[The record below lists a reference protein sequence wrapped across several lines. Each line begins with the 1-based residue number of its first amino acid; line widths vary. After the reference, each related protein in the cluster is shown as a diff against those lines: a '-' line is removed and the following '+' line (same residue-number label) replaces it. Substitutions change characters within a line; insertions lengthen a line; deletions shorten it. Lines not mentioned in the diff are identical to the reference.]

1 MKLETVYSYFL
12 ESTGICTDTRKIE
25 KGCLFV
31 ALRGDNFNG
40 NKFTQ
45 QALDKGAFKVIIDD
59 ISQHKNTGETILCKN
74 SLTLLQK
81 LATYHRQ
88 ELNVPMIALTGSN
101 GKTTTKEIINAVL
114 SKKFKTTATLGNLNN
129 HIGVPLTLLSMTKET
144 QIGIVEMGANH
155 KKEIEALCEIAQPN
169 FGYITNFGKAH
180 IEGFGSI
187 EGVIEGKSELYKY
200 ISKEKGTLFFN
211 ADDPVQNKLL
221 GNYPSKVGFSQTK
234 KNFYTLKQIDAN
246 PYIALQAAQTNIT
259 SNLIGAYNF
268 TNISA
273 GVLIGDFFDIP
284 LNDIKQAIEEYLP
297 TNNRSQLITKGSTQ
311 IILDAYNANP
321 TSMMAALQ
329 HFNTIKTASK
339 MVFLGDMFELGETA
353 QEEHQ
358 NIVDYLSN
366 TNIDEVHLIGS
377 YFSKTKLQVKNCH
390 QYKTFEAL
398 KSAFKN
404 TIPKDSTILIK
415 ASRGMSLERIVPL
428 L

>member
-114 SKKFKTTATLGNLNN
+114 SKKFKTTATQGNLNN

-211 ADDPVQNKLL
+211 ADDPIQNKLL

-234 KNFYTLKQIDAN
+234 ENFYTLKQIDAN
-246 PYIALQAAQTNIT
+246 PYVALQAAQTNIT

-321 TSMMAALQ
+321 TSMLAALQ

-358 NIVDYLSN
+358 DIVDYLSN
-366 TNIDEVHLIGS
+366 SNIDEVHLIGS

-404 TIPKDSTILIK
+404 TIPKDTTVLIK
-415 ASRGMSLERIVPL
+415 ASRGMALERIVTL

>member
-1 MKLETVYSYFL
+1 MKLETIYSYFL
-12 ESTGICTDTRKIE
+12 ESAGICTDTRNIE

-40 NKFTQ
+40 NTFTQ

-74 SLTLLQK
+74 SLVLLQK

-88 ELNVPMIALTGSN
+88 ELNIPIIALTGSN

-114 SKKFKTTATLGNLNN
+114 SKKFKTTATQGNLNN

-144 QIGIVEMGANH
+144 QICVVEMGANH
-155 KKEIEALCEIAQPN
+155 TKEIEALCEIAQPN

-187 EGVIEGKSELYKY
+187 QGVIEGKSELYKY
-200 ISKEKGTLFFN
+200 ITKEKGTLFFN
-211 ADDPVQNKLL
+211 ADDPIQTKLL
-221 GNYPSKVGFSQTK
+221 GNYTAKIGFSQEK
-234 KNFYTLKQIDAN
+234 KNFYTLKQIDTT
-246 PYIALQAAQTNIT
+246 PYVTLQAAQTNIT

-297 TNNRSQLITKGSTQ
+297 TNNRSQLITKGNTQ

-329 HFNTIKTASK
+329 HFNTMRGDSK
-339 MVFLGDMFELGETA
+339 MVFLGDMFELGEIA
-353 QEEHQ
+353 QKEHQ
-358 NIVDYLSN
+358 KIVDYLTNS
-366 TNIDEVHLIGS
+366 NIDEIYIIGS
-377 YFSKTKLQVKNCH
+377 YFSKTKSQVKNIY
-390 QYKTFEAL
+390 QFTSFEAL
-398 KSAFKN
+398 K
-404 TIPKDSTILIK
+404 KDFNNIVAKDRTILIK
-415 ASRGMSLERIVPL
+415 ASRGMALERILPL

>member
-1 MKLETVYSYFL
+1 MKLETIYSYFL
-12 ESTGICTDTRKIE
+12 ESAGICTDTRNIE

-31 ALRGDNFNG
+31 ALRGNNFNG
-40 NKFTQ
+40 NTFTQ

-74 SLTLLQK
+74 SLVLLQK

-88 ELNVPMIALTGSN
+88 ELNIPIIALTGSN

-114 SKKFKTTATLGNLNN
+114 SKKFKTTATQGNLNN

-144 QIGIVEMGANH
+144 QICVVEMGANH
-155 KKEIEALCEIAQPN
+155 TKEIEALCEIAQPN

-187 EGVIEGKSELYKY
+187 QGVIEGKSELYKY
-200 ISKEKGTLFFN
+200 ITKEKGTLFFN
-211 ADDPVQNKLL
+211 ADDPIQTKLL
-221 GNYPSKVGFSQTK
+221 GNYTAKIGFSHNK
-234 KNFYTLKQIDAN
+234 ENFYTLKQIDTT
-246 PYIALQAAQTNIT
+246 PYVALQAAQTNIT

-297 TNNRSQLITKGSTQ
+297 TNNRSQLITKGNTQ

-329 HFNTIKTASK
+329 HFNTMRGDSK

-353 QEEHQ
+353 QKEHQ
-358 NIVDYLSN
+358 KIVDYLTNS
-366 TNIDEVHLIGS
+366 NIDEIYIIGS
-377 YFSKTKLQVKNCH
+377 YFSKTKSQVKNIY
-390 QYKTFEAL
+390 QFTSFEAL
-398 KSAFKN
+398 K
-404 TIPKDSTILIK
+404 KDFNNIVAKDRTILIK
-415 ASRGMSLERIVPL
+415 ASRGMALERILPL

>member
-1 MKLETVYSYFL
+1 MKLETIYSYFL
-12 ESTGICTDTRKIE
+12 ESAGICTDTRNIE

-40 NKFTQ
+40 NTFTQ

-74 SLTLLQK
+74 SLVLLQK

-88 ELNVPMIALTGSN
+88 ELNIPIIALTGSN

-114 SKKFKTTATLGNLNN
+114 SKKFKTIATQGNLNN
-129 HIGVPLTLLSMTKET
+129 HIGVPLTLLSMIKET
-144 QIGIVEMGANH
+144 QICVVEMGANH
-155 KKEIEALCEIAQPN
+155 TKEIEALCEIAQPN

-187 EGVIEGKSELYKY
+187 QGVIEGKSELYKY
-200 ISKEKGTLFFN
+200 ITKEKGTLFFN
-211 ADDPVQNKLL
+211 ADDPIQTKLL
-221 GNYPSKVGFSQTK
+221 GNYTAKIGFSQEK
-234 KNFYTLKQIDAN
+234 KNFYTLKQIDTT
-246 PYIALQAAQTNIT
+246 PYVALQAAQTNIT

-297 TNNRSQLITKGSTQ
+297 TNNRSQLITKGNTQ

-329 HFNTIKTASK
+329 HFNTMRGGSK

-353 QEEHQ
+353 QKEHQ
-358 NIVDYLSN
+358 KIVDYLTNS
-366 TNIDEVHLIGS
+366 NIDEIYIIGS
-377 YFSKTKLQVKNCH
+377 YFSKTKSQVKNIY
-390 QYKTFEAL
+390 QFTSFEAL
-398 KSAFKN
+398 K
-404 TIPKDSTILIK
+404 KDFNNIVAKDRTILIK
-415 ASRGMSLERIVPL
+415 ASRGMALERILPL

>member
-1 MKLETVYSYFL
+1 MKLETLHSYFL
-12 ESTGICTDTRKIE
+12 ESAGICTDTRKID

-31 ALRGDNFNG
+31 ALKGDNFNG

-74 SLTLLQK
+74 SLELLQK

-88 ELNVPMIALTGSN
+88 YLNIPIIALTGSN

-144 QIGIVEMGANH
+144 EIGIVEMGANH

-187 EGVIEGKSELYKY
+187 EGVIKGKSELYKY
-200 ISKEKGTLFFN
+200 ITKEKGTLFFN
-211 ADDPVQNKLL
+211 ADDPIQNKLL
-221 GNYPSKVGFSQTK
+221 GDYSSKIGFSQTK
-234 KNFYTLKQIDAN
+234 ENFYTLKQVDAN
-246 PYIALQAAQTNIT
+246 PFIALRIARTNIT

-273 GVLIGDFFDIP
+273 GVLIGSFFDVP
-284 LNDIKQAIEEYLP
+284 LNEIKQAIEEYLP

-329 HFNTIKTASK
+329 HFNTIKANSK

-358 NIVDYLSN
+358 DIVEYLSN
-366 TNIDEVHLIGS
+366 SNIDEVHLIGS
-377 YFSKTKLQVKNCH
+377 YFSKTKFQAKNYH
-390 QYKTFEAL
+390 QYKTFEQLEAT
-398 KSAFKN
+398 FKN
-404 TIPKDSTILIK
+404 DIPKDTIILIK
-415 ASRGMSLERIVPL
+415 ASRGMALERIVTL

>member
-246 PYIALQAAQTNIT
+246 PYVALQAAQTNIT

-358 NIVDYLSN
+358 DIVDYLSN

-390 QYKTFEAL
+390 QHKTFEAL

-404 TIPKDSTILIK
+404 TIPKDTTILIK
-415 ASRGMSLERIVPL
+415 ASRGMALERIVPML
-428 L
+428 

>member
-74 SLTLLQK
+74 TLELLQK

-88 ELNVPMIALTGSN
+88 KLNVPMIALTGSN

-211 ADDPVQNKLL
+211 ADDPIQNKLL

-234 KNFYTLKQIDAN
+234 ENFYTLKQIDAN
-246 PYIALQAAQTNIT
+246 PYVALQAAQTNIT

-358 NIVDYLSN
+358 DIVDYLSN

-404 TIPKDSTILIK
+404 TIPKDTTVLIK
-415 ASRGMSLERIVPL
+415 ASRGMALERILPL

>member
-1 MKLETVYSYFL
+1 MKLETIYSYFL
-12 ESTGICTDTRKIE
+12 ESAGICTDTRNIE

-40 NKFTQ
+40 NTFTQ

-74 SLTLLQK
+74 SLVLLQK

-88 ELNVPMIALTGSN
+88 ELNIPIIALTGSN

-114 SKKFKTTATLGNLNN
+114 SKKFKTIATQGNLNN

-144 QIGIVEMGANH
+144 QICVVEMGANH
-155 KKEIEALCEIAQPN
+155 TKEIEALCEIAQPN

-187 EGVIEGKSELYKY
+187 QGVIEGKSELYKY
-200 ISKEKGTLFFN
+200 ITKEKGTLFFN
-211 ADDPVQNKLL
+211 ADDPIQTKLL
-221 GNYPSKVGFSQTK
+221 GNYTAKIGFSQEK
-234 KNFYTLKQIDAN
+234 KNFYTLKQIDTT
-246 PYIALQAAQTNIT
+246 PYVALQAAQTNIT

-297 TNNRSQLITKGSTQ
+297 TNNRSQLITKGNTQ

-329 HFNTIKTASK
+329 HFNTMRGDSK

-353 QEEHQ
+353 HKEHQ
-358 NIVDYLSN
+358 KIVDYLTNS
-366 TNIDEVHLIGS
+366 NIDEIYIIGS
-377 YFSKTKLQVKNCH
+377 YFSKTKSQVKNIY
-390 QYKTFEAL
+390 QFTSFEAL
-398 KSAFKN
+398 K
-404 TIPKDSTILIK
+404 KDFNNIVAKDRTILIK
-415 ASRGMSLERIVPL
+415 ASRGMALERILPL

>member
-211 ADDPVQNKLL
+211 ADDPIQNKLL

-234 KNFYTLKQIDAN
+234 ENFYTLKQIDAN
-246 PYIALQAAQTNIT
+246 PYVALQAAQTNIT

-358 NIVDYLSN
+358 DIVDYLSN

-404 TIPKDSTILIK
+404 TIPKDTTVLIK
-415 ASRGMSLERIVPL
+415 ASRGMALERILPL

>member
-234 KNFYTLKQIDAN
+234 ENFYTLKQIDAN
-246 PYIALQAAQTNIT
+246 PYVALQAAQTNIT

-358 NIVDYLSN
+358 DIVDYLSN
-366 TNIDEVHLIGS
+366 TNIDEVYLIGS

-404 TIPKDSTILIK
+404 TIPKDTTVLIK
-415 ASRGMSLERIVPL
+415 ASRGMALERIVTL

>member
-1 MKLETVYSYFL
+1 MKLETIYSYFL
-12 ESTGICTDTRKIE
+12 ESAGICTDTRNIE

-40 NKFTQ
+40 NTFTQ

-74 SLTLLQK
+74 SLVLLQK

-88 ELNVPMIALTGSN
+88 ELNIPIIALTGSN

-114 SKKFKTTATLGNLNN
+114 SKKFKTIATQGNLNN

-144 QIGIVEMGANH
+144 QICVVEMGANH
-155 KKEIEALCEIAQPN
+155 TKEIEALCEIAQPN

-187 EGVIEGKSELYKY
+187 QGVIEGKSELYKY
-200 ISKEKGTLFFN
+200 ITKEKGTLFFN
-211 ADDPVQNKLL
+211 ADDPIQTKLL
-221 GNYPSKVGFSQTK
+221 GNYTAKIGFSQEK
-234 KNFYTLKQIDAN
+234 KNFYTLKQIDTT
-246 PYIALQAAQTNIT
+246 PYVTLQAAQTNIT

-297 TNNRSQLITKGSTQ
+297 TNNRSQLITKGNTQ

-329 HFNTIKTASK
+329 HFNTMRGDSK
-339 MVFLGDMFELGETA
+339 MVFLGDMFELGEIA
-353 QEEHQ
+353 QKEHQ
-358 NIVDYLSN
+358 KIVDYLTNS
-366 TNIDEVHLIGS
+366 NIDEIYIIGS
-377 YFSKTKLQVKNCH
+377 YFSKTKSQVKNIY
-390 QYKTFEAL
+390 QFTSFEAL
-398 KSAFKN
+398 K
-404 TIPKDSTILIK
+404 KDFNNIVAKDRTILIK
-415 ASRGMSLERIVPL
+415 ASRGMALERILPL

>member
-155 KKEIEALCEIAQPN
+155 TKEIEALCEIAQPN

-211 ADDPVQNKLL
+211 ADDPIQNKLL

-234 KNFYTLKQIDAN
+234 ENFYTLKQIDAN
-246 PYIALQAAQTNIT
+246 PYVALQAAQTNIT

-358 NIVDYLSN
+358 DIVDYLSN

-404 TIPKDSTILIK
+404 TIPKDTTVLIK
-415 ASRGMSLERIVPL
+415 ASRGMALERVVSL

>member
-1 MKLETVYSYFL
+1 
-12 ESTGICTDTRKIE
+12 
-25 KGCLFV
+25 
-31 ALRGDNFNG
+31 
-40 NKFTQ
+40 
-45 QALDKGAFKVIIDD
+45 
-59 ISQHKNTGETILCKN
+59 
-74 SLTLLQK
+74 
-81 LATYHRQ
+81 
-88 ELNVPMIALTGSN
+88 MIALTGSN

-211 ADDPVQNKLL
+211 ADDPIQNKLL

-234 KNFYTLKQIDAN
+234 ENFYTLKQIDAN
-246 PYIALQAAQTNIT
+246 PYVALQAAQTNIT

-358 NIVDYLSN
+358 DIVDYLSN

-404 TIPKDSTILIK
+404 TIPKDTTVLIK
-415 ASRGMSLERIVPL
+415 ASRGMALERIVTL

>member
-74 SLTLLQK
+74 TLVLLQK

-114 SKKFKTTATLGNLNN
+114 SKKFKTTATQGNLNN

-155 KKEIEALCEIAQPN
+155 TKEIEALCEIAQPN

-211 ADDPVQNKLL
+211 ADDPIQNKLL

-234 KNFYTLKQIDAN
+234 ENFYTLKQIDAN
-246 PYIALQAAQTNIT
+246 PYVALQAAQTNIT

-358 NIVDYLSN
+358 DIVDYLSN
-366 TNIDEVHLIGS
+366 SNIDEVHLIGS

-404 TIPKDSTILIK
+404 TIPKDTTVLIK
-415 ASRGMSLERIVPL
+415 ASRGMALERIVTL

>member
-1 MKLETVYSYFL
+1 MKLETIYSYFL
-12 ESTGICTDTRKIE
+12 ESAGICTDTRNIE

-40 NKFTQ
+40 NTFTQ

-74 SLTLLQK
+74 TLVLLQE

-88 ELNVPMIALTGSN
+88 ELNIPIIALTGSN

-114 SKKFKTTATLGNLNN
+114 SKKFKTTATQGNLNN

-144 QIGIVEMGANH
+144 QICVVEMGANH
-155 KKEIEALCEIAQPN
+155 TKEIEALCEIAQPN

-187 EGVIEGKSELYKY
+187 EGVIKGKSELYKY
-200 ISKEKGTLFFN
+200 ITKEKGTLFFN
-211 ADDPVQNKLL
+211 ADDPIQTKLL
-221 GNYPSKVGFSQTK
+221 SNYTAKIGFSQEK
-234 KNFYTLKQIDAN
+234 KNFYTLKQIDTT
-246 PYIALQAAQTNIT
+246 PYVALQAAQTNIT

-297 TNNRSQLITKGSTQ
+297 TNNRSQLITKGNTQ

-329 HFNTIKTASK
+329 HFNTMRGDSK

-353 QEEHQ
+353 HKEHQ
-358 NIVDYLSN
+358 KIVDYLTNS
-366 TNIDEVHLIGS
+366 NIDEIYIIGS
-377 YFSKTKLQVKNCH
+377 YFSKTKSQVKNIY
-390 QYKTFEAL
+390 QFTSFEAL
-398 KSAFKN
+398 K
-404 TIPKDSTILIK
+404 KDFNNIVAKDRTILIK
-415 ASRGMSLERIVPL
+415 ASRGMALERILPL

>member
-74 SLTLLQK
+74 SLELLQK

-88 ELNVPMIALTGSN
+88 YLNIPIIALTGSN

-211 ADDPVQNKLL
+211 ADDPIQNKLL

-234 KNFYTLKQIDAN
+234 ENFYTLKQIDAN
-246 PYIALQAAQTNIT
+246 PYVALQAAQTNIT

-358 NIVDYLSN
+358 DIVDYLSN

-404 TIPKDSTILIK
+404 TIPKDTTVLIK
-415 ASRGMSLERIVPL
+415 ASRGMALERIVTL

>member
-74 SLTLLQK
+74 TLELLQK

-88 ELNVPMIALTGSN
+88 KLNIPMIALTGSN

-144 QIGIVEMGANH
+144 EIGIVEMGANH

-200 ISKEKGTLFFN
+200 ITKEKGTLFFN
-211 ADDPVQNKLL
+211 ADDPIQNKLL

-246 PYIALQAAQTNIT
+246 PYVALQAAQTNIT

-358 NIVDYLSN
+358 DIVEYLSN
-366 TNIDEVHLIGS
+366 TNIDEVYLIGS

-404 TIPKDSTILIK
+404 TIPKDTTVLIK
-415 ASRGMSLERIVPL
+415 ASRGMALERIVTL

>member
-1 MKLETVYSYFL
+1 MKLEKVYTYFL

-74 SLTLLQK
+74 TLELLQK

-88 ELNVPMIALTGSN
+88 KLNVPMIALTGSN

-144 QIGIVEMGANH
+144 EIGIVEMGANH

-200 ISKEKGTLFFN
+200 ITKEKGTLFFN
-211 ADDPVQNKLL
+211 ADDPIQNKLL

-234 KNFYTLKQIDAN
+234 ENFYSLKQIDAN
-246 PYIALQAAQTNIT
+246 PYVALQAAQTNIT

-358 NIVDYLSN
+358 DIVEYLSN
-366 TNIDEVHLIGS
+366 TNIDEVYLIGS

-404 TIPKDSTILIK
+404 TIPKDTTVLIK
-415 ASRGMSLERIVPL
+415 ASRGMALERIVTL

>member
-211 ADDPVQNKLL
+211 ADDPIQNKLL

-234 KNFYTLKQIDAN
+234 KKFYTLKQIDAN
-246 PYIALQAAQTNIT
+246 PYVALQAAQTNIT

-358 NIVDYLSN
+358 DIVDYLSN

-404 TIPKDSTILIK
+404 TIPKDTIVLIK
-415 ASRGMSLERIVPL
+415 ASRGMALERIVPL

>member
-234 KNFYTLKQIDAN
+234 ENFYTLKQIDAN
-246 PYIALQAAQTNIT
+246 PYVALQAAQTNIT
-259 SNLIGAYNF
+259 SNLIGTYNF

>member
-1 MKLETVYSYFL
+1 MKLEKVYTYFL

-25 KGCLFV
+25 KECLFV

-88 ELNVPMIALTGSN
+88 KLNIPMIALTGSN

-144 QIGIVEMGANH
+144 EIGIVEMGANH

-211 ADDPVQNKLL
+211 ADDPIQNKLL

-234 KNFYTLKQIDAN
+234 ENFYSLKQIDAN
-246 PYIALQAAQTNIT
+246 PYVALQAAQTNIT

-321 TSMMAALQ
+321 TSMIAALQ

-358 NIVDYLSN
+358 DIVDYLSN

-404 TIPKDSTILIK
+404 TIPKDTTVLIK
-415 ASRGMSLERIVPL
+415 ASRGMALERIVTL

>member
-1 MKLETVYSYFL
+1 MKLEKVYTYFL

-74 SLTLLQK
+74 TLELLQK

-88 ELNVPMIALTGSN
+88 KLNVPMIALTGSN

-144 QIGIVEMGANH
+144 EIGIVEMGANH

-234 KNFYTLKQIDAN
+234 ENFYTLKQIDAN
-246 PYIALQAAQTNIT
+246 PYVALQAAQTNIT

-358 NIVDYLSN
+358 DIVDYLSN

-404 TIPKDSTILIK
+404 TIPKDTIVLIK
-415 ASRGMSLERIVPL
+415 ASRGMALERIVTL

>member
-234 KNFYTLKQIDAN
+234 ENFYTLKQIDAN
-246 PYIALQAAQTNIT
+246 PYVALQAAQTNIT

-377 YFSKTKLQVKNCH
+377 YFSKTKFQAKNCH

-404 TIPKDSTILIK
+404 TIPKDTTVLIK
-415 ASRGMSLERIVPL
+415 ASRGMALERIVTL

>member
-155 KKEIEALCEIAQPN
+155 TKEIEALCEIAQPN

-211 ADDPVQNKLL
+211 ADDPIQNKLL

-234 KNFYTLKQIDAN
+234 ENFYTLKQIDAN
-246 PYIALQAAQTNIT
+246 PYVALQAAQTNIT

-358 NIVDYLSN
+358 DIVDYLSN

-404 TIPKDSTILIK
+404 TIPKDTTVLIK
-415 ASRGMSLERIVPL
+415 ASRGMALERIVTL